1 MESKKFLKVQIG
13 STGESKD
20 YDGWQKLTD
29 QAPEVWSER
38 AIKKM
43 PLEELYPRKEE
54 EGEDAYRKR
63 LEDIEAFISDVI
75 DDEEMRDYKFV
86 EYSPDISSEFEKY
99 LSVDIL
105 RAEAE
110 RRRKR
115 DYNRYSQN
123 DKKVVDGEREH
134 IEEKDALKSKDELLR
149 GEISKAFEM
158 YFSQLA
164 KMGFFDLNGQIPA
177 EIVYPSEYDD
187 YKRGVDVAFWMPII
201 TTNDKD
207 EKVISRQLITF
218 DLTTGILKQER
229 LKELIHG
236 TGCGLT
242 SLQYPSTDSRSRL
255 GPTGDIPNF
264 VVFLPLPRIEDA
276 GQREARY
283 KEILDRIS
291 NVEHPREEIHDRSKL
306 EEFLDSMSR
315 GEMPS
320 REIQDLINFEIAAQA
335 AMFSQRYGYD
345 EIRLSELEQTP
356 EVSKRLAYVRRW
368 EKFFDDTRVFFGG
381 RISAEARK
389 GGVGQLITRNSEI
402 KAFLTELVK
411 FVNAS
416 QSTLTVNSYSASPD
430 D

>member
-1 MESKKFLKVQIG
+1 
-13 STGESKD
+13 
-20 YDGWQKLTD
+20 
-29 QAPEVWSER
+29 
-38 AIKKM
+38 M

-75 DDEEMRDYKFV
+75 DEEEMRDYKFV

-110 RRRKR
+110 RRRRR
-115 DYNRYSQN
+115 DYNRYSEN
-123 DKKVVDGEREH
+123 DKKDVDRKRKA
-134 IEEKDALKSKDELLR
+134 IEESDASKSKDELLR

-187 YKRGVDVAFWMPII
+187 YKRGVDDAFWMPII
-201 TTNDKD
+201 TTNGKG
-207 EKVISRQLITF
+207 EKVISKKIITF

-229 LKELIHG
+229 LKELIYG
-236 TGCGLT
+236 AGCGLT
-242 SLQYPSTDSRSRL
+242 SLQYPSTDSRSL

-264 VVFLPLPRIEDA
+264 VVFLPLPRIKDA

-291 NVEHPREEIHDRSKL
+291 NVEHPREEIPDRSKL

-335 AMFSQRYGYD
+335 AVFSQRYGYE
-345 EIRLSELEQTP
+345 EIRLSELDQTP
-356 EVSKRLAYVRRW
+356 GASKRLAYVRRW
-368 EKFFDDTRVFFGG
+368 KEFFDDMKVFFAG
-381 RISAEARK
+381 RISYQTGK
-389 GGVGQLITRNSEI
+389 DDVNQLISRNSEI
-402 KAFLTELVK
+402 KAFLSELVK

-416 QSTLTVNSYSASPD
+416 RNTLTVNSYLASPD